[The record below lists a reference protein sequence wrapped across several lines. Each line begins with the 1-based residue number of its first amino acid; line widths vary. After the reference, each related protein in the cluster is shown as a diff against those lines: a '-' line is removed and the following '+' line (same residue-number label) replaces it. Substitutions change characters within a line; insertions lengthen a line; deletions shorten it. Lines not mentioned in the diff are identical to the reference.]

1 MNVRIERRL
10 LAALTLRVAVFA
22 ALWWMVTEA
31 APGSW
36 SVGASAVLAAAVI
49 SLACIPPTPLAW
61 LELLRFVPF
70 FIMHSLLGGLD
81 VARCALHPGLPIAP
95 AIVRYRLRLPPGL
108 PRIFMVNTTSL
119 LPGTL
124 SADLD
129 GDHLLVHALDGRKD
143 CRGELDM
150 LERRIAR
157 LFAIPL
163 TAHRE
168 GG

>member
-10 LAALTLRVAVFA
+10 FAALTTRIAVFA
-22 ALWWMVTEA
+22 ALWWVVTEA

-36 SVGASAVLAAAVI
+36 SVGAPAVLVAAVV
-49 SLACIPPTPLAW
+49 SLAGLPPTPLAW

-70 FIMHSLLGGLD
+70 FLMRSLLGGLD

-95 AIVRYRLRLPPGL
+95 AVVRYRLHLPPGL
-108 PRIFMVNTTSL
+108 PRMFMVNTTSL

-143 CRGELDM
+143 CRDELDK

-163 TAHRE
+163 TTHRK
-168 GG
+168 GD